1 MWGFFLIERYLN
13 LYQNL
18 DYILNYDCST
28 LADETR
34 WQVRLGVFSRAG
46 ATYEPYY
53 QQFRVSKIIQH
64 PDYHPNTYANDIAL
78 MLVEGVIQETNGVS
92 PACVTRDMYVPGENC
107 VTLGWGQTV
116 QGIYPKNSKIGKHF
130 ARESNMPLIPWK
142 KR

>member
-1 MWGFFLIERYLN
+1 MHFKLKS
-13 LYQNL
+13 
-18 DYILNYDCST
+18 DCST
-28 LADETR
+28 LADERR

-78 MLVEGVIQETNGVS
+78 MFVEGVIQETNGVS
-92 PACVTRDMYVPGENC
+92 PACVTRDMYTPGENC

-116 QGIYPKNSKIGKHF
+116 QGIPGLLKNEKHLLKNQ
-130 ARESNMPLIPWK
+130 S
-142 KR
+142 

>member
-1 MWGFFLIERYLN
+1 MRFLLIEKYLN
-13 LYQNL
+13 LNQNL
-18 DYILNYDCST
+18 DYILKYDCST

-92 PACVTRDMYVPGENC
+92 PACVTRDMYMPGENC

-116 QGIYPKNSKIGKHF
+116 QGINPKNSKIRKHF
-130 ARESNMPLIPWK
+130 ARE
-142 KR
+142 